1 MKRINKFLTRS
12 AVALTVAAILPSCAM
27 EAPFADRGEGN
38 LTITTDIKGDVTKHT
53 RAIGEDE
60 LSLLREKCVVYIE
73 NSKGVIRKYKGLDNI
88 PESIRLRTGEYVA
101 EAWSGDSVSAS
112 FDKKFYRGWE
122 KFEITEGQNSLTLK
136 CNIAN
141 VLVSVDPGSLG
152 VNLTDLKVT
161 FSHSR
166 GLLEFT
172 ESNITDGAKGYFMMP
187 NADKDLSYKV
197 EGKKS
202 DGSPFTKEGKIENVQ
217 RAHEYCMTLSEDER
231 PVTEGGA
238 LIRLTIA
245 DIPVI
250 EEDVEIFPAPAVRGD
265 GFDIDGQ
272 VVSVERDFKDTRVY
286 IRGFFGL
293 SSVAMNVSGN
303 FSGIGSYADI
313 LSGDAISELSAK
325 GVVVERRESKD
336 AAMDGADVKVDELY
350 VTFTKAFLDAL
361 PASEQEY
368 SVTFSA
374 VDGQHKE
381 GSASL
386 RIANT
391 EDAIDVLPPVV
402 TAPAPDPASDPM
414 AIGATH
420 ATLTANYYEGLATN
434 YGIAV
439 RERGQTEWNKFS
451 ASSAESS
458 HLRRAGRTRATT
470 AIPYTVNVTGLKAG
484 TVYEYAAFA
493 DDYISDVI
501 KTFSTESVFSIVNA
515 SFEDWSTYTA
525 KTMLGTKTIIL
536 PGSTGDKLT
545 SFWGSGNEGSMTA
558 NKTLTN
564 KSTDMRHSGEY
575 SARLASN
582 EAMGIL
588 AAGNIF
594 VGHYD
599 RTDGTNGVLSLG
611 REYNGTH
618 PTKVRVYANYRP
630 GSNVSIK
637 DGNAGFCP
645 DGFANGNDHGQ
656 IYVALTVGPV
666 EIRTNPANRKLFN
679 PDDEQVLA
687 YGQVTWTEAFGPD
700 GALQLVDI
708 PFTYNERAKTK
719 RPTHLVIVASASKY
733 GDYFSGSSSSVMY
746 LDDFELIY
754 E

>member
-27 EAPFADRGEGN
+27 EAPFADGGEGN

-53 RAIGEDE
+53 RAIGADE
-60 LSLLREKCVVYIE
+60 LSALREKCVVYIE

-122 KFEITEGQNSLTLK
+122 KFEVTEGENSLTLK

-141 VLVSVDPGSLG
+141 VLVSVDAASLD
-152 VNLTDLKVT
+152 VNLSDLKVT

-172 ESNITDGAKGYFMMP
+172 ETNITDGAKGYFMMP
-187 NADKDLSYKV
+187 NADKDLTYKV

-202 DGSPFTKEGKIENVQ
+202 DGSAFTKEGKIENVQ
-217 RAHEYCMTLSEDER
+217 RAHEYCMTISEDER

-336 AAMDGADVKVDELY
+336 AAIDGADVKVDELY

-368 SVTFSA
+368 KVTFSA

-381 GSASL
+381 GSATL
-386 RIANT
+386 RIANDNAAVENIVPVEVGPT
-391 EDAIDVLPPVV
+391 PAED
-402 TAPAPDPASDPM
+402 
-414 AIGATH
+414 
-420 ATLTANYYEGLATN
+420 LTAVSAHSAVLTGMVNTKDATN
-434 YGIAV
+434 YGIKYRKQGTYDWTPAYPA
-439 RERGQTEWNKFS
+439 S
-451 ASSAESS
+451 ASGAP
-458 HLRRAGRTRATT
+458 RRASRAGIGTRA
-470 AIPYTVNVTGLKAG
+470 AAVPFTVRLTGLEPS
-484 TVYEYAAFA
+484 TPYEYIVFCDGYDSEDVQSFTTDGIFA
-493 DDYISDVI
+493 LQ
-501 KTFSTESVFSIVNA
+501 NA
-515 SFEDWSTYTA
+515 SFEEWGTY
-525 KTMLGTKTIIL
+525 GDNIIIPSL
-536 PGSTGDKLT
+536 TGDKTT
-545 SFWGSGNEGSMTA
+545 SFWGSGNEGGATA
-558 NKTLTN
+558 SVVLTN
-564 KSTDMRHSGEY
+564 KSTDMVHSGTY
-575 SARLASN
+575 SARL
-582 EAMGIL
+582 ETKKVMGLVI
-588 AAGNIF
+588 AAGNLF
-594 VGHYD
+594 VGEYV
-599 RTDGTNGVLSLG
+599 RTDGTNGVLSVG
-611 REYNGTH
+611 RAFNGSH
-618 PTKVRVYANYRP
+618 PSKVAVWANYRP
-630 GSNVSIK
+630 GTGCTVKSGVPAGTITK
-637 DGNAGFCP
+637 DGK
-645 DGFANGNDHGQ
+645 DHGQ
-656 IYVALTVGPV
+656 IYVALTDEPI
-666 EIRTNPANRKLFN
+666 EIRTNPKDQKLFDPN
-679 PDDEQVLA
+679 DTHVLA
-687 YGQVTWTEAFGPD
+687 YGQVTWTDNFGPD
-700 GALQLVDI
+700 GALQQLEI

-733 GDYFSGSSSSVMY
+733 GDYFSGSAGSVMY

>member
-1 MKRINKFLTRS
+1 MTFRKNIFRLMV
-12 AVALTVAAILPSCAM
+12 AVACGASLASCSM

-53 RAIGEDE
+53 RAIGADE
-60 LSLLREKCVVYIE
+60 LSALREKCVVYIE

-122 KFEITEGQNSLTLK
+122 KFEITEGENSLTLK

-141 VLVSVDPGSLG
+141 VLVSVDASSLD
-152 VNLTDLKVT
+152 VNLSDLKVT

-172 ESNITDGAKGYFMMP
+172 ETNITDGAKGYFMMP
-187 NADKDLSYKV
+187 NADKDLTYKV

-202 DGSPFTKEGKIENVQ
+202 DGSAFTKEGKIENVQ

-245 DIPVI
+245 DIPLI
-250 EEDVEIFPAPAVRGD
+250 EEEVEIFPAPAVRGTD
-265 GFDIDGQ
+265 FDIDGQ
-272 VVSVERDFKDTRVY
+272 VVSVERDFKDTKVY
-286 IRGFFGL
+286 IRGYFGL

-336 AAMDGADVKVDELY
+336 AAIDGADVKVDELY

-368 SVTFSA
+368 KVTFSA

-381 GSASL
+381 GSATL
-386 RIANT
+386 RIANDNAAVEHLAPVSTVAVT
-391 EDAIDVLPPVV
+391 EMDM
-402 TAPAPDPASDPM
+402 M
-414 AIGATH
+414 AIGARSV
-420 ATLTANYYEGLATN
+420 TLSGLVNTPDATN
-434 YGIAV
+434 YGIKY
-439 RERGQTEWNKFS
+439 RKQGSYEWT
-451 ASSAESS
+451 AAYPSSSS
-458 HLRRAGRTRATT
+458 GAPRRYSSRANAGTRAAAT
-470 AIPYTVNVTGLKAG
+470 PYTVRISGLEPGSA
-484 TVYEYAAFA
+484 YEYISFA
-493 DDYISDVI
+493 DGYDSEDVQSF
-501 KTFSTESVFSIVNA
+501 TTESEFSIFNS
-515 SFEDWSTYTA
+515 SFEEWSTYSAETI
-525 KTMLGTKTIIL
+525 LGPKNVVF
-536 PGSTGDKLT
+536 PGRGERNSNP
-545 SFWGSGNEGSMTA
+545 FWETGNEGGATVDM
-558 NKTLTN
+558 TLTD
-564 KSTDMRHSGEY
+564 KSTDMVHSGTY
-575 SARLASN
+575 SARLESKSA
-582 EAMGIL
+582 AGMI

-594 VGHYD
+594 AGTYVK
-599 RTDGTNGVLSLG
+599 TDGTNGVLSLG
-611 REYNGTH
+611 REYNGSH
-618 PTKVRVYANYRP
+618 PSSVRVYANYRP
-630 GSNVSIK
+630 GSSVSVK
-637 DGNAGFCP
+637 KGNEGFCP
-645 DGFANGNDHGQ
+645 DGFANGKDHGQ

-666 EIRTNPANRKLFN
+666 EIRTNPKNRKLFN

-687 YGQVTWTEAFGPD
+687 YGQVTWTESFGPD
-700 GALQLVDI
+700 GALQVLNI
-708 PFTYNERAKTK
+708 PFTYNERAKTT

-733 GDYFSGSSSSVMY
+733 GDYFSGSAGSVMY